1 VHRAQRDGALRA
13 ALLSPPVYLSACLC
27 LTRSVRT
34 CSSLSSSG
42 SLAPLMAATAAEHT
56 QSPYSAR
63 VEPPS
68 VSSTAA
74 AKYLRAVRRFSAP
87 PSVYS
92 VCCEGATHDS
102 SAARPR
108 PSDS

>member
-1 VHRAQRDGALRA
+1 MLSGQPNCHLRSLAL
-13 ALLSPPVYLSACLC
+13 ALCH
-27 LTRSVRT
+27 TRGVRT

-42 SLAPLMAATAAEHT
+42 SLAPLMVATAAAHIH
-56 QSPYSAR
+56 SPYSAR
-63 VEPPS
+63 AEPPS

-74 AKYLRAVRRFSAP
+74 AKYLRAVRTFSAP

-92 VCCEGATHDS
+92 VCRQGATHDS
-102 SAARPR
+102 SAARPLR

>member
-1 VHRAQRDGALRA
+1 MV
-13 ALLSPPVYLSACLC
+13 
-27 LTRSVRT
+27 
-34 CSSLSSSG
+34 
-42 SLAPLMAATAAEHT
+42 ATAAAHT
-56 QSPYSAR
+56 HSPYSAR
-63 VEPPS
+63 AEPPS

-74 AKYLRAVRRFSAP
+74 AKYLRAVRTFSAP

-92 VCCEGATHDS
+92 VCGERAADDA